1 MLERRGGWSARVPP
15 SSRADAALLGA
26 SRSMKWRHLATQ
38 SGLNII
44 AARTKVVR
52 RCKHFRNKS
61 PPASRNHL
69 QCRNGRN
76 SASLVDNCGTVYST
90 NQSTLARKAG
100 SVHARPPSA
109 CDSGR
114 RERAVRARRK
124 GRERERERACCSR
137 DRPRGSHPASL
148 LQTPWWRTST
158 PSR

>member
-1 MLERRGGWSARVPP
+1 MCSNGGWSARVPP

-69 QCRNGRN
+69 QCRHGRN
-76 SASLVDNCGTVYST
+76 SASFFDNCGPVYST
-90 NQSTLARKAG
+90 NQSTLAREAG
-100 SVHARPPSA
+100 SVHARPPFAVIQDAKSVP
-109 CDSGR
+109 CGPGER
-114 RERAVRARRK
+114 RERGHAPAEAGHVKIIPRLWCRIRVC
-124 GRERERERACCSR
+124 RTPTLSR
-137 DRPRGSHPASL
+137 
-148 LQTPWWRTST
+148 
-158 PSR
+158 